1 MKRLVVLVLLLSVLF
16 IPAFVNAED
25 QLLKPGT
32 WEVGVGLES
41 ESLATESNPALV
53 PFIGYFFTD
62 NIEGIIYAYYSN
74 MEADDSILGKIEVSK
89 TRVSGGIVYNFRP
102 LTIQNTRLVPAI
114 SGLIDYVSAEGEG
127 SSISQPVTSLDSLG
141 FTIGLGIRCFVG
153 SRGSINLENYY
164 STADADL
171 EYNTAAGVVTA
182 TEDVSGFNTSISY
195 SLYFH

>member
-102 LTIQNTRLVPAI
+102 LTIHNTKLVPAI
-114 SGLIDYVSAEGEG
+114 SGLIDYVTAEGEG
-127 SSISQPVTSLDSLG
+127 NNQLVTSLDSLG

-164 STADADL
+164 STANLD
-171 EYNTAAGVVTA
+171 YKTALGVA